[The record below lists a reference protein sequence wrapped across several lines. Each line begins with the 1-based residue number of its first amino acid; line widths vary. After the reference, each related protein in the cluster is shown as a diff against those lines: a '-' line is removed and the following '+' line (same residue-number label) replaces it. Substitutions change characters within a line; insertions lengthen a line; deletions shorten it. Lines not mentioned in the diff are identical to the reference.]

1 MSYNVVKIKY
11 TDLGCLKTNFDG
23 VQHLFGQIP
32 LQVSSSG
39 TSIGIEGESHSRVIM
54 FKVDKLA
61 DESVVLRHLF
71 VLDGNIS
78 MEGVKSEPTHP
89 SRALSAQFDDT
100 GHVVSIEFGNIEP
113 IVCGRLQQVDIVSS
127 HGFHASFDAASH
139 KCDRVL
145 MGPIKWNRGDP
156 MVVGK
161 DKEGYSL
168 QIWGSDSRE
177 DLVIQRYFEFL
188 PRIPLRRVVAIKNQY
203 ATPGHGHEANDG
215 FMRSVV
221 HHTTSEDN
229 VYKSEEL
236 QRDARPPPSVA
247 YEELIKQ
254 LHSDMTSLGNM
265 SEVCV
270 WESWIERNPLRC
282 REREINERFA
292 RTALMWVD
300 RVFAQFNTRTHAWVF
315 GKCLDGTSAPSL
327 GATVFNRLT
336 AASSALDPMRPA
348 QMELKKQNGCSCSPL
363 SSNCRNPFCSF
374 KPSRAL
380 LTSFPNAT
388 TIPELVAMRRKIVD
402 RVAQDKKS
410 ARAAASTADAPGGFA
425 MTKSGPKPPKK
436 KGGSKTCK
444 RKRKRKHRKSVR

>member
-23 VQHLFGQIP
+23 VQNLFGQIP

-139 KCDRVL
+139 KYKCDRVL

-168 QIWGSDSRE
+168 QIRGSDSRE

-188 PRIPLRRVVAIKNQY
+188 PRIPLGRVVAIKNQY
-203 ATPGHGHEANDG
+203 ATPGHGHRADDG
-215 FMRSVV
+215 FMRIV
-221 HHTTSEDN
+221 HTSGYER
-229 VYKSEEL
+229 EEI
-236 QRDARPPPSVA
+236 QSNARPPPSVA

-254 LHSDMTSLGNM
+254 LHLDMMSLGNM

-327 GATVFNRLT
+327 GAAVFNRLT
-336 AASSALDPMRPA
+336 AASSVLDAMRPA
-348 QMELKKQNGCSCSPL
+348 HMELKKQNGCSCSPL

-388 TIPELVAMRRKIVD
+388 TIAQLDTMRRKIVD

-444 RKRKRKHRKSVR
+444 RKHRKSVR